1 MGKAARETS
10 LENLGLK
17 SPYFQMMF
25 EPSDFI
31 VILVLTV
38 FKVVRVFI

>member
-10 LENLGLK
+10 LESLGLK
-17 SPYFQMMF
+17 GQYFLIMF

-31 VILVLTV
+31 VILILTI
-38 FKVVRVFI
+38 FKVVW